1 MHCDGSPPSLCCR
14 KRLLVPTCCVLRAV
28 FIPCLTEKN
37 SSVSF
42 FMEARGGWGSES
54 MQGRLLS
61 SHLGIGTEGFQNVLV
76 LENGKLT
83 VSSGIYGN

>member
-1 MHCDGSPPSLCCR
+1 MGG
-14 KRLLVPTCCVLRAV
+14 
-28 FIPCLTEKN
+28 
-37 SSVSF
+37 
-42 FMEARGGWGSES
+42 GGWGSES